1 MSREM
6 SASRLRTILIIAV
19 ILLIVIVSGGFWF
32 AQRNLYAYASQI
44 STMNADAKSG
54 DTNIQTLTGL
64 GTRLEEEA
72 STIASARSLVADN
85 ATFSDL
91 VVNDISQIAKESGV
105 VITSFEFVEP
115 ADASTASPTVPAP
128 AAAAAPTTP
137 VPAAPTTTTQAPSGV
152 TKRVV
157 TVTLE
162 SPLEYAKLM
171 DFIRKIETNKLRMQF
186 ASVSITKGD
195 GTEVATQTFSIEV
208 NVRS

>member
-1 MSREM
+1 MNRGM

-32 AQRNLYAYASQI
+32 IQRNLNAYASQI

-54 DTNIQTLTGL
+54 DANMQTLTGL
-64 GTRLEEEA
+64 GTRLEEEK

-91 VVNDISQIAKESGV
+91 VVSDISRIAKESGV
-105 VITSFEFVEP
+105 VITSFEFAEQ
-115 ADASTASPTVPAP
+115 ADASTASPTV
-128 AAAAAPTTP
+128 AAAPTAP
-137 VPAAPTTTTQAPSGV
+137 GPAAPTTTTEAPSGV
-152 TKRVV
+152 TKRIV

-186 ASVSITKGD
+186 ASVSITKDD
-195 GTEVATQTFSIEV
+195 GTDVATQTFSIEV